1 MEAQLKTM
9 PDDIINLVFE
19 FIPSYF
25 RDIKHLLDKKE
36 QPEELWC
43 NQHARFGGIRRYIL
57 CKYYQKNN
65 ILPND
70 IPTSYQEKQLN
81 LFNKRIYPLPISP
94 YLIKRAKNPF
104 MCIKQRYIA
113 YINTYKKEDG
123 NVVLDDKFGRR
134 YINATGKTGAKKLQD
149 IYSIAQLD
157 LIVEFYGLKVPSK
170 IKKNKTKYIQ
180 YLMKQ
185 EF

>member
-1 MEAQLKTM
+1 MEAKLKTM

-19 FIPSYF
+19 FMPSYI
-25 RDIKHLLDKKE
+25 RDIKHLLDKVE
-36 QPEELWC
+36 DECWC
-43 NQHARFGGIRRYIL
+43 NIRARFGGIRRYIL
-57 CKYYQKNN
+57 YNKYNKYT
-65 ILPND
+65 D
-70 IPTSYQEKQLN
+70 FREFYAEKESVK
-81 LFNKRIYPLPISP
+81 LFNKPIYPLPISP
-94 YLIKRAKNPF
+94 YFIRRAKNPF
-104 MCIKQRYIA
+104 MCIKQSYIA
-113 YINTYKKEDG
+113 YINTYENEDG
-123 NVVLDDKFGRR
+123 NIVLDDRFGRKH
-134 YINATGKTGAKKLQD
+134 YTPTGKTGAKKLQD